1 MIGRYRWPRF
11 LIRHGVVRPATLPGH
26 HAGRA
31 PRNKGQ
37 RYPADPPRVEEII
50 AVMRAAGVGIR
61 GARVGGLI
69 AVLWRSGLRIH
80 EALLL
85 TEHDLDRRRGSIVV
99 RRGKGGRRREIGMDD
114 WGWEHVTPW
123 LQLRQSLPYR
133 PLFCVIE
140 GPRAG
145 GPWPTGAA
153 RAALHRAAARAAV
166 RRRFAPHQLRHAHAI
181 ELAREGIPINIIQRQ
196 LGHSDLGVTSVYLQG
211 IDAAEIIDTVRGRR
225 PPMIPATIGLR
236 SQF

>member
-1 MIGRYRWPRF
+1 
-11 LIRHGVVRPATLPGH
+11 
-26 HAGRA
+26 
-31 PRNKGQ
+31 
-37 RYPADPPRVEEII
+37 
-50 AVMRAAGVGIR
+50 MRAAGDGTR
-61 GARVGGLI
+61 GARVRGLI
-69 AVLWRSGLRIH
+69 VVLWRAGLRIH

-85 TEHDLDRRRGSIVV
+85 TEHDLDARRGAIVV

-114 WGWEHVTPW
+114 WGWEHVAPW
-123 LQLRQSLPYR
+123 LELRPSLPYG

-153 RAALHRAAARAAV
+153 RAALHRAAVRAAV

-181 ELAREGIPINIIQRQ
+181 ELAREGVPINIIQRQ

-211 IDAAEIIDTVRGRR
+211 IDAAEIIETVHRRR
-225 PPMIPATIGLR
+225 PPMIPATVGLR
-236 SQF
+236 GRL